1 MVSRDR
7 FSYWRAIYGRER
19 PIALGEVSMTKLTIE
34 ELKAALKRL
43 PDWQL
48 VKDREAITRKF
59 QFVDFDAAFAF
70 MTRSALLAAKM
81 DHHPEWFNVYSK
93 VDVTL
98 ATHDAGGVTQKDID
112 LATAMDGYAAMGGGR

>member
-1 MVSRDR
+1 
-7 FSYWRAIYGRER
+7 
-19 PIALGEVSMTKLTIE
+19 MTKLTIE
-34 ELKAALKRL
+34 ELKQALKRL
-43 PDWQL
+43 PDWEIARE
-48 VKDREAITRKF
+48 REAIVRKF

-81 DHHPEWFNVYSK
+81 DHHPEWFNVYNK

-112 LATAMDGYAAMGGGR
+112 LATAMDGYSIVGQKR